1 MQITKE
7 QLSPTNVKL
16 TIKADE
22 AEMDSVKQTVLKQLA
37 KTVKVQGFR
46 TGKAPEAVIEK
57 NVDPQA
63 LQTDF
68 LDTIV
73 NQLYVEAITQQ
84 SLRPVNRPDVSISKF
99 VPFSTLEI
107 VAEVEVIG
115 AVKLPDY
122 KKIKLAK
129 PTVKVDAKDVD
140 EVLDNLATRSAVK
153 TDVDRAAKSGDEA
166 TIDFSGVDAK
176 TKEAI
181 PGADGKEYPLVLGSG
196 SFIPGFEEE
205 VVGLKAGDTKTFD
218 IVFPKDYGTPALQS
232 KKVTFTITVHK
243 LQELTKPKFDDA
255 FAATVGPFKTLAEL
269 KADVKKQIT
278 ADREQ
283 QAQRDY
289 ESELL
294 GQISEK
300 TTADIPAIL
309 IEEEIDRAEADERQ
323 NLMYRGQTWE
333 EHLKEEG
340 VDEQQHRDKQRPAA
354 TARVTA
360 GLVLGEV
367 AELEKI
373 SVSKEEVDI
382 RMQLLQGQYQDPAML
397 AELAKPE
404 ARRDITSRM
413 LTEKTIAKLTEYA
426 SKAA

>member
-1 MQITKE
+1 MQITKD

-22 AEMDSVKQTVLKQLA
+22 AEITEVKQTVLKQLA
-37 KTVKVQGFR
+37 RTVKVQGFR
-46 TGKAPEAVIEK
+46 AGKAPQAVIEK
-57 NVDPQA
+57 NVDQQT
-63 LQTDF
+63 LQTEF

-73 NQLYVEAITQQ
+73 NKLYVEAVTQQ

-115 AVKLPDY
+115 AIKLPDY
-122 KKIKLAK
+122 KKVRVTK
-129 PTVKVDAKDVD
+129 PTVKVEAKDVD
-140 EVLDNLATRSAVK
+140 EVLGNLTNRAAEKKNVA
-153 TDVDRAAKSGDEA
+153 RAAKDGDEA

-181 PGADGKEYPLVLGSG
+181 AGADGKDYPLVLGSG

-205 VVGLKAGDTKTFD
+205 VVGLKAGDSKTFD
-218 IVFPKDYGTPALQS
+218 IVFPKDYGTPSLQS
-232 KKVTFTITVHK
+232 KKVTFTITVQK
-243 LQELTKPKFDDA
+243 LQELAKPKLDDA

-269 KADVKKQIT
+269 KTDIKRQIST
-278 ADREQ
+278 DREQ

-289 ESELL
+289 ESEIL
-294 GQISEK
+294 GQIAAK
-300 TTADIPAIL
+300 TTADIPPIL

-323 NLMYRGQTWE
+323 NLVYRGQTWE

-373 SVSKEEVDI
+373 SVSKDEVDI
-382 RMQLLQGQYQDPAML
+382 RMKLLQGQYQDPAML

-426 SKAA
+426 SK

>member
-1 MQITKE
+1 MQITKD

-16 TIKADE
+16 TINADAADM
-22 AEMDSVKQTVLKQLA
+22 AEVKDTVLQQLA
-37 KTVKVQGFR
+37 RTVKVPGFR
-46 TGKAPEAVIEK
+46 AGKAPLHVVEK
-57 NVDPQA
+57 NVSPEA
-63 LQTDF
+63 LQTEF

-73 NQLYVEAITQQ
+73 NKLYVDAITQQ
-84 SLRPVNRPDVSISKF
+84 SLRPVNRPDVSITKF
-99 VPFSTLEI
+99 VPFTTLEV

-115 AVKLPDY
+115 AIKLPDY

-129 PTVKVDAKDVD
+129 PEVKVTAEDVN
-140 EVLDNLATRSAVK
+140 EILDNLTARAAEK
-153 TDVDRAAKSGDEA
+153 KDVDRAAKNGDET
-166 TIDFSGVDAK
+166 TIDFTGVDAK

-181 PGADGKEYPLVLGSG
+181 AGADGKDYPLVLGSN
-196 SFIPGFEEE
+196 SFIPGFEDE
-205 VVGLKAGDTKTFD
+205 VVGLKAGDEKTFD

-232 KKVTFTITVHK
+232 KKVTFTIKVNK
-243 LQELTKPKFDDA
+243 VQELAKPKLDDA

-269 KADVKKQIT
+269 KADIKKQVT
-278 ADREQ
+278 AEREQ

-300 TTADIPAIL
+300 TKAEIPPVL

-323 NLMYRGQTWE
+323 NLVYRGQTWE

-340 VDEQQHRDKQRPAA
+340 VNEQEHRDKQRPAA
-354 TARVTA
+354 EARVTA

-373 SVSKEEVDI
+373 SVSKEEVNI
-382 RMQLLQGQYQDPAML
+382 RMTLLKGQYNDPAMQ
-397 AELAKPE
+397 AEFDKPE

-413 LTEKTIAKLTEYA
+413 LTEKTIAKLAEYA
-426 SKAA
+426 SKK

>member
-1 MQITKE
+1 MQITKD
-7 QLSPTNVKL
+7 QVSPTNVKL

-22 AEMDSVKQTVLKQLA
+22 AEMAEVKQSTLQQLA
-37 KTVKVQGFR
+37 RTIKVQGFR
-46 TGKAPEAVIEK
+46 AGKAPLSVVEK
-57 NVDPQA
+57 NVDQQA
-63 LQTDF
+63 LQTEF

-73 NQLYVEAITQQ
+73 NKLYVDAVTENN
-84 SLRPVNRPDVSISKF
+84 LRPVNRPDVSITKF
-99 VPFSTLEI
+99 VPFTVLEI

-115 AVKLPDY
+115 KIVLPDY

-129 PTVKVDAKDVD
+129 PVVKVDAKDVD
-140 EVLDNLATRSAVK
+140 EVLENLTTRGATKA
-153 TDVDRAAKSGDEA
+153 DVDRPAKSGDEV
-166 TIDFSGVDAK
+166 TIDFRGVDAK
-176 TKEAI
+176 TKESI
-181 PGADGKEYPLVLGSG
+181 PGADGDDYPLVLGSN
-196 SFIPGFEEE
+196 SFIPGFEDEL
-205 VVGLKAGDTKTFD
+205 VGMKQDDEKTFD
-218 IVFPKDYGTPALQS
+218 IVFPKDYGTAALQS
-232 KKVTFTITVHK
+232 KKVTFTVTVK
-243 LQELTKPKFDDA
+243 KIQELVKPKLDDA

-269 KADVKKQIT
+269 KADIKKQLQ

-294 GQISEK
+294 GQIAEK
-300 TTADIPAIL
+300 TKADIPAIL

-323 NLMYRGQTWE
+323 NLVYRGQTWE

-340 VDEQQHRDKQRPAA
+340 VDEQGHRDKQRPAA
-354 TARVTA
+354 EARVTA

-367 AELEKI
+367 AELEGI

-382 RMQLLQGQYQDPAML
+382 RMQLLRGQYQDAAMQ
-397 AELAKPE
+397 AELSKPE

-426 SKAA
+426 SKA